1 MTILV
6 TGARGNIGSQ
16 VVARLHANGQP
27 LRASSRR
34 SGDLGLPPGVET
46 VTLDLREPS
55 TFRAAL
61 DGVCQVF
68 LYAEPDGVADFL
80 KAADEAGVRK
90 VVVLSSNT
98 VLLPGAD
105 EDPLA
110 RHHRVVEDAV
120 LASGL
125 PHVLLRPGAFASNA
139 LGWSADIREG
149 RAVQQPFA
157 GSQVAPVHDSDV
169 ADVAVAALAEGS
181 AVPEAVPLS
190 GPQSLSFRAE
200 VRVIADLLGR
210 EIHVRDLD
218 RAEAAET
225 MGRFVP
231 PPVLAS
237 LLDQWEA
244 GLAQPADTYATC
256 EPWTGAPA
264 RTFRQWV
271 QENLDAFGGTPVR

>member
-16 VVARLHANGQP
+16 VVARLHSTGRP

-34 SGDLGLPPGVET
+34 ASDLAVPHGVET
-46 VTLDLREPS
+46 VALDLREPG

-61 DGVCQVF
+61 DGVTQVF

-80 KAADEAGVRK
+80 KAADEAGVRN

-98 VLLPGAD
+98 VMLPGAH

-120 LASGL
+120 FASGL

-157 GSQVAPVHDSDV
+157 DAQVAPVHDADV
-169 ADVAVAALAEGS
+169 ADVAVVALAEGS
-181 AVPEAVPLS
+181 RVSGVVPLS
-190 GPQSLSFRAE
+190 GPQSLSFRTEVGIIAE
-200 VRVIADLLGR
+200 LLGR
-210 EIHVRDLD
+210 EIQVRDLD
-218 RAEAAET
+218 RDEARET

-244 GLAQPADTYATC
+244 GLSRPADTDATC

-271 QENLDAFGGTPVR
+271 GEHLGAFGDMPAG

>member
-16 VVARLHANGQP
+16 VVTRLHAAGGS

-34 SGDLGLPPGVET
+34 SGDLAVPPGVQT
-46 VTLDLREPS
+46 VTLDLREPG
-55 TFRAAL
+55 TYRAAL
-61 DGVCQVF
+61 DGVTRVF

-105 EDPLA
+105 QDPLA
-110 RHHRVVEDAV
+110 RHHRVVEEAV
-120 LASGL
+120 FASGL

-139 LGWSADIREG
+139 LGWSTDIREG

-157 GSQVAPVHDSDV
+157 DAQMAPVHDADV
-169 ADVAVAALAEGS
+169 ADVAAAALAEGS
-181 AVPEAVPLS
+181 GMPEAVPLS

-200 VRVIADLLGR
+200 VGIIADLLGR
-210 EIHVRDLD
+210 EIHVRDMD

-231 PPVLAS
+231 PPVLTS

-244 GLAQPADTYATC
+244 ALAQPADTSATC

-271 QENLDAFGGTPVR
+271 EEHLGAFGDAPAG